1 MCPRVG
7 ADHVSPDRHPRV
19 RAAHHYVLRPAL
31 LIAGDTAH
39 CGAHLEVSTIAET
52 SRGFAKVRFQLYSRT
67 HDTAAPV
74 LTLPVWQLSVVTT
87 RVPDTLYTTQ
97 LW

>member
-1 MCPRVG
+1 MP
-7 ADHVSPDRHPRV
+7 
-19 RAAHHYVLRPAL
+19 
-31 LIAGDTAH
+31 
-39 CGAHLEVSTIAET
+39 T
-52 SRGFAKVRFQLYSRT
+52 SRLEPPDCDETHTDDDNLEDRVDDNGSPPPPHYCLLSRGVKEISRMFT
-67 HDTAAPV
+67 IIHRKPLLPFYRAAPV